1 MRQLLPI
8 FYGIGILLLVGGLT
22 GLPHAI
28 AQETITLAMLAGFKE
43 DVMRAN
49 IGAFEQKTGI
59 KVNIDASPY
68 GDLYKKQLLS
78 LSAGTQQ
85 YDVLFIDEPW
95 IPALSSFLLPLD
107 EFMSKVTDVQD
118 IVSTTLAS
126 GQYQGKQFALP
137 VDPNVQIFI
146 YRKDLFQEKGL
157 KPPTTWAEVLQAA
170 KALHDPAKEVAGF
183 VMTAGGDLQTFA
195 YATLFLWSWG
205 VEILDDNGK
214 AAVNTP
220 AAREALE
227 FYLALLKYAPAA
239 VRSYSFADVNKTMQL
254 GKAAMAVQWA
264 SGARPMEDKE
274 RSQVAGKL
282 GYTVMPKHTRTTPMR
297 GVWTI
302 GIAKTTPKKEAA
314 WKFVEWLSSKDF
326 SMSAALYPATTSAIH
341 SPRVSVLTDPKVKEV
356 LPYAG
361 ALLENLRVT
370 KERARVP
377 QWPDIQEQ
385 LRIAG
390 AKITTGEVS
399 VADGLKELETNINRI
414 MGK

>member
-1 MRQLLPI
+1 MMRWGMRILSGVLMLLCVGGSGLLPA
-8 FYGIGILLLVGGLT
+8 G
-22 GLPHAI
+22 

-107 EFMSKVTDVQD
+107 DLMTKLEDVQD
-118 IVSTTLAS
+118 IVPTTLAA
-126 GQYQGKQFALP
+126 GQYRGKQYALP

-157 KPPTTWAEVLQAA
+157 QPPTTWAEVLEAA
-170 KALHDPAKEVAGF
+170 KALHDPVKELAGF

-205 VEILDDNGK
+205 VEILDENGK

-227 FYLALLKYAPAA
+227 FYLELLKYTPSA
-239 VRSYSFADVNKTMQL
+239 VRSYTFADVNKTMQL

-282 GYTVMPKHTRTTPMR
+282 RYTVMPKHTQTTPMR

-302 GIAKTTPKKEAA
+302 GIAKTTRKQEAA
-314 WKFVEWLSSKDF
+314 WKFVEWLSSREF
-326 SMSAALYPATTSAIH
+326 SLSAALYPATTSAIH
-341 SPRVSVLTDPKVKEV
+341 SPRVSVLTDPRVKEA
-356 LPYAG
+356 LPYAS

-370 KERARVP
+370 KERPRVP

-390 AKITTGEVS
+390 AKITTGEIS
-399 VADGLKELETNINRI
+399 IEAGLQELETNINRI